1 MMKYVF
7 KFMKFMYII
16 IKINVCVLDLKC
28 ILDIDM
34 LCVVKVLVKSVVNK
48 SGCC

>member
-1 MMKYVF
+1 MMEYMF
-7 KFMKFMYII
+7 RFMKFMYKII
-16 IKINVCVLDLKC
+16 RSNVCVLDLKC